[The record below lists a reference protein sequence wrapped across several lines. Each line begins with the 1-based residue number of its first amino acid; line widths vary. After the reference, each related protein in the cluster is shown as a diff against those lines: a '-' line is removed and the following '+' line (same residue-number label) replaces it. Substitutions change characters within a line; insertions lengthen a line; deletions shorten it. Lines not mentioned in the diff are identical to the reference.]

1 MRLMSDIAADLH
13 CIAAVEMDTEG
24 PQSKPTDQLAANT
37 MQGLEQGVGKFPQK
51 DTTNLA

>member
-24 PQSKPTDQLAANT
+24 PQSKPTDQLAAKH
-37 MQGLEQGVGKFPQK
+37 QGLEQGVVKFLQK